1 MERLINLYKA
11 LGDPQRLTILQLLS
25 GREMSVCEIMV
36 ELKLSQPAVSHH
48 LKILRQYG
56 MIEYCKQGK
65 LVFYSLCETG
75 LQRNTQLLTAHLGRL
90 LSCAGL
96 PYKPSPLR
104 ENENYCESMGLK
116 RTFCEEDV

>member
-1 MERLINLYKA
+1 MNQEAHELA
-11 LGDPQRLTILQLLS
+11 GVLGSPFLS
-25 GREMSVCEIMV
+25 VSEGRGS
-36 ELKLSQPAVSHH
+36 SQ
-48 LKILRQYG
+48 ILRQYG

-116 RTFCEEDV
+116 RTFCEEDI